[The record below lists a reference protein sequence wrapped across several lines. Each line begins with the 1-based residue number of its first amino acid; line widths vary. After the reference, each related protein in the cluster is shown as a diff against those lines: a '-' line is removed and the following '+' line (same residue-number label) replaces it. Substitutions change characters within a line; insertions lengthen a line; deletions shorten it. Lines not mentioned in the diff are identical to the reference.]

1 MNPFITACL
10 IVKNEEDMLRKC
22 LESLRDGIDEII
34 IVDTGSTDKTK
45 VIAKEFTDKVYDFE
59 WNNDFSAARNFAASK
74 GSGEWI
80 LAIDADECVEKDNI
94 KDAIKEIKLD
104 SGKYNTY
111 IVEIISFVGEVGQ
124 STTVNKMAR
133 IYKNDGTVHFKGAIH
148 EQLVA
153 IDGIE
158 RIAMSALTVYH
169 YGYLPHVIE
178 KQNKKDRNMKIV
190 KQDLKSGENKGFA
203 YFNYGQELR
212 RLRKTKEALNYFVK
226 AYAYKRSVDEEW
238 VRTCLFFIIE
248 SLTELKRYEEALKI
262 IKDTE
267 TLWPSAPDFT
277 FSKGD
282 IYFLQNRVDD
292 AKEVYQSILANSEK
306 YNNVVYHYDRKSFLP
321 YERLGRIYQI
331 EKNDEQALQSYI
343 KALNENFSSVH
354 IITNIVRILSE
365 YHTAKEVYEFLMSQN
380 VIKTNAIRLDIVKYL
395 LSAGYIDLAIHL
407 AVDLEDRN
415 KDFIKVIDLKAKM
428 ITNTSRK
435 NATITFEKIDLL
447 LGIQEGLFDLAD
459 LCILYS
465 ITKEECIEDIVKNSK
480 FKHIFE
486 WLFTESGRFK
496 KIKQEEYVV
505 ILRRAIRY
513 NQIEFVER
521 LIILKKFVHKNID
534 AKIADLFYENG
545 YEDIAMDFYELSE
558 RNHITKQ
565 GYINMIEWLISQK
578 NIEEA
583 YKLAIEAL
591 DKFKKD
597 FRFYKYAIEFGK
609 KGDKTLVAKAL
620 NIFPDS
626 SWLKK

>member
-1 MNPFITACL
+1 M
-10 IVKNEEDMLRKC
+10 
-22 LESLRDGIDEII
+22 
-34 IVDTGSTDKTK
+34 
-45 VIAKEFTDKVYDFE
+45 
-59 WNNDFSAARNFAASK
+59 
-74 GSGEWI
+74 
-80 LAIDADECVEKDNI
+80 
-94 KDAIKEIKLD
+94 
-104 SGKYNTY
+104 
-111 IVEIISFVGEVGQ
+111 
-124 STTVNKMAR
+124 
-133 IYKNDGTVHFKGAIH
+133 
-148 EQLVA
+148 
-153 IDGIE
+153 
-158 RIAMSALTVYH
+158 
-169 YGYLPHVIE
+169 
-178 KQNKKDRNMKIV
+178 
-190 KQDLKSGENKGFA
+190 
-203 YFNYGQELR
+203 
-212 RLRKTKEALNYFVK
+212 
-226 AYAYKRSVDEEW
+226 
-238 VRTCLFFIIE
+238 
-248 SLTELKRYEEALKI
+248 
-262 IKDTE
+262 
-267 TLWPSAPDFT
+267 
-277 FSKGD
+277 
-282 IYFLQNRVDD
+282 
-292 AKEVYQSILANSEK
+292 
-306 YNNVVYHYDRKSFLP
+306 
-321 YERLGRIYQI
+321 
-331 EKNDEQALQSYI
+331 QSYI

-591 DKFKKD
+591 DKFKK
-597 FRFYKYAIEFGK
+597 
-609 KGDKTLVAKAL
+609 
-620 NIFPDS
+620 IFV
-626 SWLKK
+626 L